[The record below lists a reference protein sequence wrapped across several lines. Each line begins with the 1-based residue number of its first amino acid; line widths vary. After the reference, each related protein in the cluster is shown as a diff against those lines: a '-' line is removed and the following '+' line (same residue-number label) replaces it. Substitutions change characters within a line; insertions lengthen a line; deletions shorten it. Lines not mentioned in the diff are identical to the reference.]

1 MVSAIH
7 VPADFNFDHF
17 QKFEAGAC
25 VVSRLE
31 DACCAI
37 AHRKRL
43 TSGNA
48 FNRSGSTEVEC
59 TMHAVRD

>member
-7 VPADFNFDHF
+7 VPAGFNFDHF
-17 QKFEAGAC
+17 QKLEAGAC

-31 DACCAI
+31 DACCVI

-48 FNRSGSTEVEC
+48 FNRSARPRWNAPCMPFVI
-59 TMHAVRD
+59 